1 MATITPAATVPQ
13 AKKRARGLAISL
25 RALANSATPLSV
37 GCFYGIAIVLLLAPL
52 YPAMS
57 QGNFEG
63 LLQSNIMVGM
73 LGGKV
78 TNFSGFAA
86 FLALEVF
93 SSIYGLLFGGFIAWI
108 SGSALP
114 ITIEDGTL
122 DLALSRP
129 ISRTRYYL
137 EHWLGVLIGTV
148 ILGLVVIGGVWIDTL
163 IVKNANIDWHW
174 MWITEL
180 VQWSFLFFAAGIG
193 ILCGSFLN
201 ASRAAGGT
209 ALGIITLGYL
219 LNTFGGLSDQF
230 SWMLNISPFHYAPAI
245 DPLLNHQLTWW
256 NPCLL
261 VVIGIV
267 CGVIGLIIFNKRDL
281 PTV

>member
-1 MATITPAATVPQ
+1 MATITPATNALST
-13 AKKRARGLAISL
+13 KKRVRGLSVTL
-25 RALANSATPLSV
+25 RTVANSATPLSV
-37 GCFYGIAIVLLLAPL
+37 GCFYGVAIVLLLAPL
-52 YPAMS
+52 YPAMT

-63 LLQSNIMVGM
+63 LLQSSIMVGM

-78 TNFSGFAA
+78 TNFSGFSA

-108 SGSALP
+108 GGSALP

-137 EHWLGVLIGTV
+137 EHWLGVLIGAL
-148 ILGLVVIGGVWIDTL
+148 ILGLLIMGTIWVDTL
-163 IVKNANIDWHW
+163 IVKNANIDWQW

-180 VQWSFLFFAAGIG
+180 VQWAFLSFAAGLG
-193 ILCGSFLN
+193 MLCGSCLN
-201 ASRAAGGT
+201 ASRAAGGV

-219 LNTFGGLSDQF
+219 LNTFGGLSDKF

-256 NPCLL
+256 NPLLL
-261 VVIGIV
+261 VA
-267 CGVIGLIIFNKRDL
+267 IGLACGIIGLVIFNRRDL